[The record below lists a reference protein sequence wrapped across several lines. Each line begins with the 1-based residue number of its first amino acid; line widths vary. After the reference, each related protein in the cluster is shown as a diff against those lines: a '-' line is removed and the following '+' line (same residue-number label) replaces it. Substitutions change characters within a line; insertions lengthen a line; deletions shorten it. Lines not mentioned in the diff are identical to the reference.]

1 MLIFLLLKFLDEKLH
16 GSKKY
21 FRMDSNLGF
30 LNVGINGIF
39 GQIILFCRPFTLLY
53 VVGWLTGS
61 LVSTQS

>member
-1 MLIFLLLKFLDEKLH
+1 MLIFPLLKFLDEKLH

-21 FRMDSNLGF
+21 FRINSNLGF

-39 GQIILFCRPFTLLY
+39 GQISRPFTLLY

>member
-1 MLIFLLLKFLDEKLH
+1 MLIFLLLKFLDEKLN

-30 LNVGINGIF
+30 PQCWDQWDLWPNSS
-39 GQIILFCRPFTLLY
+39 FCRPFTLLY